1 MNPWTAQ
8 SVAAEHN
15 RDLHRQAATSRLARQ
30 TRQTRAVPQARPRWQ
45 FIAIGR
51 TANPRPA

>member
-15 RDLHRQAATSRLARQ
+15 RDLRRQAAASRLARHAQ
-30 TRQTRAVPQARPRWQ
+30 AVSQARPRWQ
-45 FIAIGR
+45 FIAVGR